1 MTDPRYRVPEDE
13 LYASARVPVD
23 EQVEVQSD
31 AVAPP
36 TAWRA
41 DPLPWADGGSGDAD
55 GD

>member
-36 TAWRA
+36 TAWRV